1 MARKIKTIVESGE
14 SQQSSLDTLVTVIK
28 CCEQDVISKWQEMAG
43 AVQEI
48 YSRKLW
54 TVNYESFEHCMQDAI
69 GWKKS
74 WSYEI
79 LKAANVLEHAPIT
92 DASMARY
99 LHPLVA
105 ENRVIAWEAAVQEAS
120 PEKPT
125 REDVKKAVAMLGKS
139 NDGSSDSDESEGEK
153 EPEKQEEV
161 PSIVP
166 PAHEFARITVEL
178 RLLKNAI
185 EALAEDPAG
194 AYLGVAQIVV
204 DMKNVFSALKW
215 ATPHCVCVY
224 CEGEGCKHCQNRG
237 WMSKGLWDSA
247 PDDMKAQ

>member
-1 MARKIKTIVESGE
+1 MAKTKSIKIVNGEMESLTNYVATIRK
-14 SQQSSLDTLVTVIK
+14 
-28 CCEQDVISKWQEMAG
+28 CENSVVACWQEMAY
-43 AVQEI
+43 AVKSIHQ
-48 YSRKLW
+48 KQLW
-54 TVNYESFEHCMQDAI
+54 KERYDSFEECMGKEV
-69 GWKKS
+69 GWRKS

-79 LKAANVLEHAPIT
+79 LKAAEVLDDVPIT
-92 DASMARY
+92 DASMARF
-99 LHPLVA
+99 LHPL
-105 ENRVIAWEAAVQEAS
+105 ESNGRTIAWDAAVQEAS

-125 REDVKKAVAMLGKS
+125 RDDVKKAVALLAKG
-139 NDGSSDSDESEGEK
+139 NDVPSESGEQGEDKEESK
-153 EPEKQEEV
+153 EPEV

-224 CEGEGCKHCQNRG
+224 CEGDGCKHCQNRG

-247 PDDMKAQ
+247 PDDMKAR

>member
-14 SQQSSLDTLVTVIK
+14 SQQASLDTLVTVIK
-28 CCEQDVISKWQEMAG
+28 CCELDVISKWQEMAG

-48 YSRKLW
+48 YTRKLW

-166 PAHEFARITVEL
+166 PAHEFTRIVTEL
-178 RLLKNAI
+178 RELKNAI

-194 AYLGVAQIVV
+194 AYISTAQIVV

-224 CEGEGCKHCQNRG
+224 CEGEGCKHCQSRG